1 MWSSSD
7 FTTERYKIFWWKY
20 QFRPLNILDIGAN
33 VGQWFKQVKT
43 VYPDSNVLSIEANPN
58 CEERLSQ
65 SNYNYMITFL
75 GSQEGFID
83 FYTPKDNPV

>member
-20 QFRPLNILDIGAN
+20 QFRPSNILDIGAN

-43 VYPDSNVLSIEANPN
+43 VYPDSNV
-58 CEERLSQ
+58 
-65 SNYNYMITFL
+65 
-75 GSQEGFID
+75 
-83 FYTPKDNPV
+83 